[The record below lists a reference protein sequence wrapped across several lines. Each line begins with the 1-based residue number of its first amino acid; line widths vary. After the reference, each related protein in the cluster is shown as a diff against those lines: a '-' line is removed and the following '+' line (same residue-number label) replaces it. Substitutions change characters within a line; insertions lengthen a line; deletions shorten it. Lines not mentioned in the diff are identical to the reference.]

1 MLVIDDAKFPPPKP
15 AKAATTMNVVY
26 DESGRVITHSVK
38 TVGMRSSSALTMVQ
52 LRPPNFAGATVY
64 GMRMNA
70 PTSVGIATR

>member
-1 MLVIDDAKFPPPKP
+1 MPGVFIAHH
-15 AKAATTMNVVY
+15 V
-26 DESGRVITHSVK
+26 SSV
-38 TVGMRSSSALTMVQ
+38 GISRSNALTMVQ